1 MKWVYFSFSEP
12 LSIIT
17 LCRFLL
23 FSVTRQMKT
32 ITYSLAST
40 KCMEEGWTVRPPSP
54 SLTDNEQ
61 VQDPFVIEVNPLQ
74 LVSISIWRMNVE
86 RNSMLQWF
94 YFTTHCDW
102 SRKLSAT
109 FSTNQM
115 WPGHLCFPAFRAVC
129 FFLWVLIGSLW
140 LAVVQTLVKSKA
152 HDRPDEEIREKNW
165 Y

>member
-1 MKWVYFSFSEP
+1 MGVFFLEP
-12 LSIIT
+12 LSTEI
-17 LCRFLL
+17 LCHFFI

-74 LVSISIWRMNVE
+74 LVSISIWRNFQLNVE

-94 YFTTHCDW
+94 YFTIHCDW
-102 SRKLSAT
+102 SRKLSVT

-115 WPGHLCFPAFRAVC
+115 
-129 FFLWVLIGSLW
+129 
-140 LAVVQTLVKSKA
+140 
-152 HDRPDEEIREKNW
+152 
-165 Y
+165 

>member
-1 MKWVYFSFSEP
+1 
-12 LSIIT
+12 
-17 LCRFLL
+17 
-23 FSVTRQMKT
+23 
-32 ITYSLAST
+32 
-40 KCMEEGWTVRPPSP
+40 MEEGWTVRPPSP

-94 YFTTHCDW
+94 CFTTHCDW

-115 WPGHLCFPAFRAVC
+115 
-129 FFLWVLIGSLW
+129 
-140 LAVVQTLVKSKA
+140 
-152 HDRPDEEIREKNW
+152 
-165 Y
+165 

>member
-74 LVSISIWRMNVE
+74 LVSISIWRNFQLNVE

-94 YFTTHCDW
+94 YFTIHCDW

-115 WPGHLCFPAFRAVC
+115 WPGHLRFPALRA
-129 FFLWVLIGSLW
+129 FYFYFEFSLAHCDW
-140 LAVVQTLVKSKA
+140 L
-152 HDRPDEEIREKNW
+152 
-165 Y
+165 

>member
-74 LVSISIWRMNVE
+74 LVSISIWRNFQLNVE

-115 WPGHLCFPAFRAVC
+115 WPGHLRFPALRAVY
-129 FFLWVLIGSLW
+129 FYFEFSLAHCDW
-140 LAVVQTLVKSKA
+140 L
-152 HDRPDEEIREKNW
+152 
-165 Y
+165 